1 MREGSEE
8 AKDMAASALWSLATD
23 NAMNKDTIAKLGGID
38 HLVQL
43 IVTVRQLPPPPFTR
57 AMAHALSIPP
67 MRGGPAMR

>member
-38 HLVQL
+38 HFVQL
-43 IVTVRQLPPPPFTR
+43 IVTVRPLPRPLARPLPRPPPS
-57 AMAHALSIPP
+57 HA
-67 MRGGPAMR
+67 R